1 MTNPLS
7 DQSFNQLFNQSY
19 EIIESILND
28 SSISK
33 LEKAD
38 IALKIIEIAH
48 QGQSSDSNSSPVVN
62 PEAVIETIDI
72 PANYYKIENF
82 LSPEEYQT
90 ALELAFANQEYFFSS
105 KVLNNAEEH
114 RKSSVFVMKNIP
126 DFYEMMR
133 HKVLEVRPQVLEQ
146 LNLDPFLVSWLEMQL
161 TAHNDGDF
169 YKIHNDAAPGE
180 HSWNRVLTYVYYFYQ
195 EPRSF
200 YGGNLRI
207 YDTVIQGDTVG
218 IKDKFETIEPQ
229 NNTIVFFDSRVK
241 HEVMPVIC
249 PSLKFEDSR
258 FTINGWIHR

>member
-1 MTNPLS
+1 MTHPLF
-7 DQSFNQLFNQSY
+7 DQSFNRLFNQSY

-38 IALKIIEIAH
+38 IALKILEIAH
-48 QGQSSDSNSSPVVN
+48 HRQSSDFISSAVVN
-62 PEAVIETIDI
+62 PEATIETIDV
-72 PANYYKIENF
+72 PTNYVKISNF
-82 LSPEEYQT
+82 LSPEEHQA
-90 ALELAFANQEYFFSS
+90 ALELAFANQEHFFSS
-105 KVLNNAEEH
+105 QVLNNAPEH

-146 LNLDPFLVSWLEMQL
+146 LNINPFLVSWLEMQL
-161 TAHNDGDF
+161 TAHNHGDF

-180 HSWNRVLTYVYYFYQ
+180 TSWNRVLTYVYYFYQ
-195 EPRSF
+195 EPQSF

-207 YDTVIQGDTVG
+207 YHTVIQGDTVE
-218 IKDKFETIEPQ
+218 IKDQFETIEPQ
-229 NNTIVFFDSRVK
+229 NNTIVFFDSRAK
-241 HEVMPVIC
+241 HEVMSVIC
-249 PSLKFEDSR
+249 PSRKFEDSR